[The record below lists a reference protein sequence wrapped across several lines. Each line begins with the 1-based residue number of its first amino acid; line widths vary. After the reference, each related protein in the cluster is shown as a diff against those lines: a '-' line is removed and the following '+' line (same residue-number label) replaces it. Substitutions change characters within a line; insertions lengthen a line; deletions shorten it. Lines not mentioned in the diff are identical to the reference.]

1 MLEIEENQITK
12 LEFLESQLDRSKKE
26 IEIIQKI
33 SNEVNATLD
42 LRRIAETMLRLMFEI
57 FSFEHSMILLLE
69 EDNDTLKVLATHG
82 YKDDGIG
89 AEVKVGIGVI
99 GMVAKKKKLMRMAN
113 LGMQRQYMQAIKV
126 QAENQGMKLGQESVE
141 LPGLKDGESQVAIPM
156 LLENELV
163 GVFSVESKKVNI
175 FDKSDEYLI
184 GIIANL
190 AASAMQNA
198 RLYQREQER
207 IKELENAQ
215 LELSNLNLASDITQ
229 LTINPSSAKWSRSN
243 HMQKLQEFGGSH
255 N

>member
-1 MLEIEENQITK
+1 M
-12 LEFLESQLDRSKKE
+12 
-26 IEIIQKI
+26 
-33 SNEVNATLD
+33 
-42 LRRIAETMLRLMFEI
+42 
-57 FSFEHSMILLLE
+57 E

-113 LGMQRQYMQAIKV
+113 LGMQRQYMQTIKV

-215 LELSNLNLASDITQ
+215 LEL
-229 LTINPSSAKWSRSN
+229 
-243 HMQKLQEFGGSH
+243 
-255 N
+255 